1 MDPPWD
7 INIDLPY
14 GTISDD
20 DMRRLALRSLQTDG
34 YIFLWVT
41 GRAMEL
47 GRELLTEWAGGVSK
61 SHAYSLDLIHHHN

>member
-1 MDPPWD
+1 MLDPPWD

-14 GTISDD
+14 GTMSDD
-20 DMRRLALRSLQTDG
+20 EMRRLALKSLQTDG

-47 GRELLTEWAGGVSK
+47 GREILTEWARGVSN
-61 SHAYSLDLIHHHN
+61 SHTDSLDSMPKA